1 MIDGNK
7 VNREELKQYLMWT
20 LSKKDFDIYR
30 YVLSHKNETITD
42 PELRKIMTEYREQA
56 TTTKNHLS
64 YLLRKMLNGIYGKKK
79 TEDSKLSEGLDS
91 ISFSSPLP
99 EHLLLLEAKIK
110 ASSGSKSAKGSSVK
124 ASKAKQDKE
133 NTSAP
138 TGIHTI

>member
-7 VNREELKQYLMWT
+7 VNTDELKQYLVWT

-56 TTTKNHLS
+56 KTSKKHLS
-64 YLLRKMLNGIYGKKK
+64 YVLTKMLNGIYGKKK
-79 TEDSKLSEGLDS
+79 AEDSKLSEGLDS

-99 EHLLLLEAKIK
+99 EHLLLLDARIK
-110 ASSGSKSAKGSSVK
+110 ASAGSKSAKGSSAK
-124 ASKAKQDKE
+124 ASKAQQDVE
-133 NTSAP
+133 GVSAP